1 MGTGLSSESRNKAEG
16 RAERGREISHF
27 HTGEAAFSS
36 QRVKMHAYLQM
47 ITDSRC
53 VCALV
58 TFTEITCQIARAV
71 IVLGL
76 SDSEVKARCIFPH
89 AGTFMYKVM

>member
-1 MGTGLSSESRNKAEG
+1 
-16 RAERGREISHF
+16 
-27 HTGEAAFSS
+27 
-36 QRVKMHAYLQM
+36 MHAYLQM

-76 SDSEVKARCIFPH
+76 CDSEVKARCIFPH